1 MFFEAFLFL
10 LRSNA
15 QMWRFQKLL
24 FTFCFVLDSDIGA
37 AQLIDV
43 SGYEGRNVNIS
54 CSYEYGYDT
63 YEKYLCRNDCGDAD
77 VLITT
82 TEVQKNRYSITDDT
96 SVRVF
101 TVTISQ
107 LSAADAG
114 KYWCGISKSFTDIY
128 TEVKL
133 NVKPDS
139 CCDSVTIIQSSL
151 ENSVSISCPYK
162 SEFLNSLKYICRG
175 KQPSVC
181 LQQAVVTSV
190 NKLNRRF
197 GLQDDKTSRHFTVT
211 VTDVTKD
218 DAGSYLCGVQ
228 RNNHLDEFNHIQ
240 LEVKDWCC
248 VKLQEVSGSVGQPV
262 TLQCPY
268 PPQHVSNRKFLCK
281 GERRRS
287 CRNVVESQSQTDDRF
302 TLQDNTASSSFSVT
316 IVKLE
321 VSDAG
326 TYWCGSDSEWSLGNY
341 TKIQLSVVVGA
352 PASAQEPKLPSH
364 FNQLLWGNPEVFPG
378 QLRETIP
385 LACPGSALRSPPRWT
400 YPRSIQEAS
409 SLDAQST

>member
-240 LEVKDWCC
+240 LEVKVSTQTNSLPPMTTVETTGIQSTHVPGQINRDPVLFYGMVFIGVALPLMLILPLIIFIKWKCFKAQGAGNSTKTVDAKEATSMSDIYENDEVVVN
-248 VKLQEVSGSVGQPV
+248 VKLNSSK
-262 TLQCPY
+262 
-268 PPQHVSNRKFLCK
+268 PQ
-281 GERRRS
+281 
-287 CRNVVESQSQTDDRF
+287 
-302 TLQDNTASSSFSVT
+302 SSRQH
-316 IVKLE
+316 
-321 VSDAG
+321 
-326 TYWCGSDSEWSLGNY
+326 C
-341 TKIQLSVVVGA
+341 
-352 PASAQEPKLPSH
+352 
-364 FNQLLWGNPEVFPG
+364 
-378 QLRETIP
+378 
-385 LACPGSALRSPPRWT
+385 
-400 YPRSIQEAS
+400 
-409 SLDAQST
+409 DAQQETVYQNFDTEDTYCNQYYHKDNKH